1 MRNYTLLII
10 VSALTAL
17 SLVSCLAATPAV
29 VQQIPSEVS
38 PTASSLPSRPSPTLT
53 AQATSTRPAPSTPS
67 AIPAT
72 LAPPT
77 GTPPPTLAPVEGAK
91 LIKELLATNGNCELP
106 CWWGVRVGQPYQQAE
121 DTFYQMGLP
130 LEANG
135 FQGFLASTPGK
146 ELVRDYDV
154 YIQISQTNRM
164 VAAINVWSTNVSEQP
179 HPFTDLWNHYSWS
192 ALLGRFGKP
201 SKYRARI
208 MSTPKRIVR
217 EGEPYGIF
225 ELALNYEH
233 IGLTTRYAYSISLGK
248 KGNPTRVCPRF
259 DQVYD
264 IGLYLYDPNGHE
276 AIDFSDEA
284 YTYKSFNGLTVD
296 EFYAKFTHSD
306 QPQCLSSSP

>member
-1 MRNYTLLII
+1 MRLLESFKTA
-10 VSALTAL
+10 VLSASLALVLILTGCSGSGTQSDL
-17 SLVSCLAATPAV
+17 
-29 VQQIPSEVS
+29 QQEA
-38 PTASSLPSRPSPTLT
+38 TASATRSATFTATEVHVATHTPTPLKIPTVTLTPSPIVATRTPTDALILINDLLT
-53 AQATSTRPAPSTPS
+53 
-67 AIPAT
+67 
-72 LAPPT
+72 
-77 GTPPPTLAPVEGAK
+77 TPP
-91 LIKELLATNGNCELP
+91 CDLP
-106 CWWGVRVGQPYQQAE
+106 CWWGVRVGQPYEQAE

-146 ELVRDYDV
+146 ELVRDYDL

-264 IGLYLYDPNGHE
+264 IGLYLYDPNDHE

-296 EFYAKFTHSD
+296 EFYAKFAHSD
-306 QPQCLSSSP
+306 QPPCLPSSP